1 MELGELGM
9 IKRIRDTGITKLLYQ
24 GAIGVS
30 VYVPVKILVQ
40 VPVKFL
46 LFKVPWNKAL
56 IPVADSYEGWW
67 VKMIIFDC
75 VLEIHHFVD
84 GTTSKREYSYRNFMF
99 QHFYALGFIYLF
111 WLTYWHFKGTKESLG
126 LWTFRLYL
134 LNDNMRD
141 FDKVLKNLRLN
152 QHVPLPKIQWSKG
165 PEGHVPTLCQKEHG
179 RVEGL

>member
-1 MELGELGM
+1 MELGELEM
-9 IKRIRDTGITKLLYQ
+9 IERIRDIGITKLLYQ

-46 LFKVPWNKAL
+46 VFKVPWNKAL

-99 QHFYALGFIYLF
+99 QHFYALGF
-111 WLTYWHFKGTKESLG
+111 LTNL
-126 LWTFRLYL
+126 LTF
-134 LNDNMRD
+134 
-141 FDKVLKNLRLN
+141 
-152 QHVPLPKIQWSKG
+152 
-165 PEGHVPTLCQKEHG
+165 
-179 RVEGL
+179 